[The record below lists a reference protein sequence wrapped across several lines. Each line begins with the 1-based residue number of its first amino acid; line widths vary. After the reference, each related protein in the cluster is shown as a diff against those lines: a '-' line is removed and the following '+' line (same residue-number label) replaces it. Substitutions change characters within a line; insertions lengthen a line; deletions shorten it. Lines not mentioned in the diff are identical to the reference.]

1 MSLFIIMTP
10 AQADAVRG
18 PTTPPSALD
27 PIARQGG
34 VFILGA
40 AVLDDPAHAM
50 HHALLSGLP
59 QMDGTDPAF
68 PPAIEE

>member
-1 MSLFIIMTP
+1 MSAFVILT
-10 AQADAVRG
+10 AGQAEAVRG
-18 PTTPPSALD
+18 PTTSPAALE

-50 HHALLSGLP
+50 HHALLFALP
-59 QMDGTDPAF
+59 QIDSADPAF